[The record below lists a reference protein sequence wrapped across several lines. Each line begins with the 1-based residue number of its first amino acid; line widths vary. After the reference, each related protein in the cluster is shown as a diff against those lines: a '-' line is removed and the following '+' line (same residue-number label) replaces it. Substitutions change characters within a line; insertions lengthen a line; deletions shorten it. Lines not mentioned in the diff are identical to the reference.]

1 VNDEQSN
8 LKLYAN
14 NPFIGANTYEEK
26 DRKLFKGR
34 DKEINDIGFNV
45 FAEPV
50 FLVYGESGVGKSSLV
65 KAGLYQW
72 MDNRESNLYYWNCA
86 EENDSVKVWDYIFNK
101 FNDLPKKQISSTDRS
116 HQVICFDSFERVFE
130 QTETSSETRKKFSEL
145 TKSILETPDTSVVLM
160 MRSEWLARLEL
171 YERLLPNNLKARYR
185 IDPLSIKSAQKIIVD
200 VAKNK
205 LHPFDDTGAEWVIS
219 KITNAGDEFVDLT
232 IMQIVCQW
240 IWNKAGESE
249 RNKDKPIDKEWLEE
263 LNDSKKESPIVE
275 ASMKA
280 VYEEKLN
287 VLPSASGKEAEKKF
301 RDWLGTAIT
310 INDANEIAPKVILRD
325 LTPSFQPTINALE
338 ASHILRRVEVRT
350 KTKAT
355 PDLFELAHDL
365 WVKVISDSNE
375 AYEERNEE
383 LIFDHESIQG
393 MIPED
398 ALKKRVDTIIVNIRA
413 KEREKENYAKLVSEL
428 WKEIDTYDTEEIRG
442 RDRRQAETY
451 IGLMVLEGKPG
462 FTWFSKETYHHLQ
475 EVRVRDA
482 EYLRAY
488 LLWERDGG
496 GFDHSPDQIQS
507 KRYFYYTVGSLKTR
521 MKNRDIKIP
530 HSDTNKSYAAL
541 IQYLDKIIT
550 STDGCTGDGWD
561 KANKWRPEIVGLKA
575 RWLEEDRSFC
585 GRRESNDINWI
596 DAVEYTKRFYTA
608 VYQLIK
614 KDENSAEDKNSENDK
629 TIQDINALYQL
640 IKKEKNNTEEEKS
653 TKDKAI
659 DILNKAINSEDK
671 HSLINCFE
679 AAILMYYAS
688 PELVEKAGLTGI
700 FD

>member
-1 VNDEQSN
+1 MNAEQSN
-8 LKLYAN
+8 LKLNAN

-26 DRKLFKGR
+26 DQTLFKGR
-34 DKEINDIGFNV
+34 DKEISDIGFNV

-65 KAGLYQW
+65 QAGLYQW
-72 MDNRESNLYYWNCA
+72 MDNRESNLYYWDCA
-86 EENDSVKVWDYIFNK
+86 EEKGPDKVWDYVFNK
-101 FNDLPKKQISSTDRS
+101 FNDLPKRQVKSEDRS

-130 QTETSSETRKKFSEL
+130 QTVTSSETRKNFSVL
-145 TKSILETPDTSVVLM
+145 SKLILETLDTSVVLM

-185 IDPLSIKSAQKIIVD
+185 IDPLSIKSAQKVIVD
-200 VAKNK
+200 VAENN
-205 LHPFDDTGAEWVIS
+205 LHPFDDTGAEWVIN
-219 KITNAGDEFVDLT
+219 KITYAEDEFVDLT

-240 IWNKAGESE
+240 IWNKAEESG
-249 RNKDKPIDKEWLEE
+249 RNIDKPIDKEWLEE
-263 LNDSKKESPIVE
+263 LNYSKKESPIVE
-275 ASMKA
+275 ASIKA

-287 VLPSASGKEAEKKF
+287 VLPSTNGKEAEKKF
-301 RDWLGTAIT
+301 RDWLGTAFT

-350 KTKAT
+350 KTKAA
-355 PDLFELAHDL
+355 PDLFELAHNL

-413 KEREKENYAKLVSEL
+413 KEREKENYAKLVERL
-428 WKEIDTYDTEEIRG
+428 WEEIDTYDTEEIRG

-462 FTWFSKETYHHLQ
+462 FSWFSEATYHHLV
-475 EVRVRDA
+475 EVRLRDA

-496 GFDHSPDQIQS
+496 DFDYSPDQMQS

-530 HSDTNKSYAAL
+530 HTDNNKSYKAL
-541 IQYLDKIIT
+541 TEYLDKIIS
-550 STDGCTGDGWD
+550 STEGCTEVNKWE
-561 KANKWRPEIVGLKA
+561 KVNKWRLEIVGLKA

-585 GRRESNDINWI
+585 GRRTPDEENWK
-596 DAVEYTKRFYTA
+596 DAVEYTERFYTA
-608 VYQLIK
+608 IYQLIK
-614 KDENSAEDKNSENDK
+614 KDESDAEG
-629 TIQDINALYQL
+629 
-640 IKKEKNNTEEEKS
+640 KKIE
-653 TKDKAI
+653 KDKAL
-659 DILNKAINSEDK
+659 DILMKAINSEDK

-688 PELVEKAGLTGI
+688 PELVEIAGLTSI